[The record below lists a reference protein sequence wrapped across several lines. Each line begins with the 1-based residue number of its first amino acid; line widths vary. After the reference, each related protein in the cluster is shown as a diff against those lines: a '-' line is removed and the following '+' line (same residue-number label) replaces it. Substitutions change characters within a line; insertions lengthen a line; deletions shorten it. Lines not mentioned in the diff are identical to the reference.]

1 MEPKAFEEKEKRIR
15 RLLDNHVMIGKS
27 KESVMDYFCRIMETE
42 RETIYTGEQ
51 VARLNRILLRT
62 IKRPGCESDREQEER
77 KARWRREAEARSRFP
92 K

>member
-1 MEPKAFEEKEKRIR
+1 MEQTAFEEKAKKIE

-27 KESVMDYFCRIMETE
+27 KESVMDYFCRIMAVD
-42 RETIYTGEQ
+42 REATYTSEQ

-62 IKRPGCESDREQEER
+62 IKRPGCESDKEQEER
-77 KARWRREAEARSRFP
+77 KARWRKEAEARPRFP